1 VQGAEHLSF
10 AAYAWR
16 LGMVVLLVLANAF
29 FVAADF
35 ALVSARRSRI
45 DQMESEGDR
54 LAKAAQTA
62 MKNLNRYIS
71 ATQLGLTLASLGL
84 GWIGEPA
91 LAGLMDRALGVFGIR
106 PAAAAVHTVAGAA
119 TAFIVITFLHIVLGE
134 LTPKAFALVRAEAVS
149 RYLVVPLMV
158 FAKVMSPA
166 ISLLYGA
173 ANVLLQRLGIS
184 LPQEFLARADSPES
198 IGCSMQARAHGTL
211 DETDSAMLAGVF
223 DFHEKKA
230 YDVMRPRTEVAA
242 LDIDS
247 TEEGVWK
254 VVRRE
259 RYSRYPVYRDTLDD
273 VMGVFL
279 AKDLWLHDGKQQFS
293 LKDFVRPAMYVPSSK
308 PASVCSTTC
317 GKRAPR
323 WRWFWM
329 NTAARRDRAMED
341 LVEEVVGDITDE
353 YDFGVGDGRDDGRG
367 ARAGP
372 RCRSST
378 SARTTACQS
387 EGDWT
392 TLGGYSFEQLGR
404 LPKIGDRVDFRRRLE
419 IGIALEGRRIAGLRV
434 HRNRGKVAAGDA
446 AAATP
451 SAWPRNSSTA
461 FASAGVVI
469 PRDELVV
476 RASAAGGA
484 GGQHVNARRPR
495 IELVWNAVVASAH
508 GRAARA
514 CAAETVVATG

>member
-16 LGMVVLLVLANAF
+16 LGIVVLLVLANAF
-29 FVAADF
+29 FVAAEF

-45 DQMESEGDR
+45 DQMASEGDR

-71 ATQLGLTLASLGL
+71 ATQLGITLASLGL

-184 LPQEFLARADSPES
+184 PQSDAHHVHSPEELRLLV
-198 IGCSMQARAHGTL
+198 MQARAHGTL

-308 PASVCSTTC
+308 PAERVLDDLRKT
-317 GKRAPR
+317 RAQ
-323 WRWFWM
+323 M
-329 NTAARRDRAMED
+329 AVVLDEYGGTAGILTMED

-353 YDFGVGDGRDDGRG
+353 YDFASRTAVMTDGVLEL
-367 ARAGP
+367 AGSLSLVDV
-372 RCRSST
+372 RSDYGLPIP
-378 SARTTACQS
+378 

-392 TLGGYSFEQLGR
+392 TLGGYSFGQLGR
-404 LPKIGDRVDFRRRLE
+404 LPKIGDRVDFPGGELE
-419 IGIALEGRRIAGLRV
+419 IIALEGRRIAGLRV
-434 HRNRGKVAAGDA
+434 HRNPEAKVAAG
-446 AAATP
+446 
-451 SAWPRNSSTA
+451 N
-461 FASAGVVI
+461 
-469 PRDELVV
+469 
-476 RASAAGGA
+476 AAGA
-484 GGQHVNARRPR
+484 T
-495 IELVWNAVVASAH
+495 AH
-508 GRAARA
+508 
-514 CAAETVVATG
+514 